1 MFRKHRC
8 WMETSIWRTGPQK
21 GIKWKGKILDCHKFA
36 FIPSE
41 LGLKE
46 IYSGPHLSKLFRG
59 IHIWRN
65 VSVVFLQNKIEKVEK
80 RTGFAEWKDK
90 KCFYPSI
97 LHICSLAG
105 EKNVRVVSMCDV
117 LKMQI
122 LFHIKSIPAL
132 SLSKTLQILQRLNVS
147 VIRPCN
153 TRKSV

>member
-80 RTGFAEWKDK
+80 KNRLCRMERLKVFLPQHITHLFFGWWKEREGGFYVRCLKNADSVPHQK
-90 KCFYPSI
+90 YPS
-97 LHICSLAG
+97 
-105 EKNVRVVSMCDV
+105 
-117 LKMQI
+117 
-122 LFHIKSIPAL
+122 SI
-132 SLSKTLQILQRLNVS
+132 SF
-147 VIRPCN
+147 
-153 TRKSV
+153 